1 MDEVQRMFAR
11 HTGESWASGM
21 SRMDFQEPGLVATSL
36 EWALEG
42 TILDAPI
49 LDAGC
54 GTGLC
59 APLIKGFSR
68 RLEGVDLSA
77 NMLDAAKKSG
87 HYDALHCAEAVSFLQ
102 AHQGYGAIVASGVCV
117 FLNDLRPF
125 IAAAGHALIDR
136 GLFVFTIDLH
146 DGEEEVVVSPR
157 QRAMTLHNPQHM
169 LVEAWRSGFELL
181 RFERCRMRN
190 DFYKLQP
197 IEGAVVVLRQR
208 HR

>member
-1 MDEVQRMFAR
+1 MFAG
-11 HTGESWASGM
+11 HTGQTWAAGM
-21 SRMDFQEPGLVATSL
+21 ARMDFREPGLVAASL
-36 EWALEG
+36 EWALQG
-42 TILDAPI
+42 RILDAPI

-59 APLIKGFSR
+59 APLVKGFSR

-77 NMLDAAKKSG
+77 NMLEAARQG
-87 HYDALHCAEAVSFLQ
+87 GQYDALHVAEIVSFLE
-102 AHQGYGAIVASGVCV
+102 AHRGYGAIVASGVCV
-117 FLNDLRPF
+117 FLDDLRPLF
-125 IAAAGHALIDR
+125 AAVRHALIDH

-169 LVEAWRSGFELL
+169 LREAWRGGLELL

-197 IEGAVVVLRQR
+197 IEGAVVVLKQR
-208 HR
+208 RR